1 MLITY
6 LQETF
11 PDILTSP
18 PNISDLTII
27 YKASKKRFDEDPV
40 FKEQVKPL
48 IYVDT
53 VLYTSKYI
61 QIVLWIY

>member
-40 FKEQVKPL
+40 FKEQVKTPL
-48 IYVDT
+48 SPLPPFSPSPLLFV
-53 VLYTSKYI
+53 SH
-61 QIVLWIY
+61 

>member
-6 LQETF
+6 LQETY
-11 PDILTSP
+11 PDILTAP

-40 FKEQVKPL
+40 FKEKVTGDPP
-48 IYVDT
+48 
-53 VLYTSKYI
+53 SASSYI
-61 QIVLWIY
+61 STLSYIWGPVV